1 MYPKFTID
9 IFRTYSI
16 LTKDCPINKIGEDI
30 NYYQS
35 DKLGSNLLVRNC
47 IELDMDGAFPN
58 ICRYL
63 FAESDPQFIEN
74 LNQIT
79 VKKERNIFLTNYL
92 KNKSPNRNYLI
103 ELTNYAKI
111 FTLGH
116 IYNNYNN
123 VDILEFKKD
132 GALFTGEQTNP
143 KNEQWDKFNQIN
155 NFSYHQE
162 NIAFY
167 CRYLKTSIYAKK
179 ETNEINVKGVYKN
192 PPKFIEQNLLPKLI
206 INNDIFAN
214 DLISLTSIYSK
225 KFLNILHLSNL
236 YEDIKYY
243 YAFNENKYLSSQLRL
258 ETIVFGPKIIEIVEP
273 FLTLKQF
280 IYPLLSLL
288 RLEK

>member
-1 MYPKFTID
+1 MYQKSSID
-9 IFRTYSI
+9 IFKIYSE

-47 IELDMDGAFPN
+47 IELDMSSAFPN

-74 LNQIT
+74 LNKID
-79 VKKERNIFLTNYL
+79 VKKEKNIFLSNYL
-92 KNKSPNRNYLI
+92 KNKDANRNYLI

-116 IYNNYNN
+116 IYNNYSNI
-123 VDILEFKKD
+123 DIIEFKKD
-132 GALFTGEQTNP
+132 GALFTGELKTI
-143 KNEQWDKFNQIN
+143 KNKQWEDFSREN
-155 NFSYHQE
+155 NFTYHRE
-162 NIAFY
+162 DISFY
-167 CRYLKTSIYAKK
+167 CRYLKTSIYKK
-179 ETNEINVKGVYKN
+179 INSDEIVVKGIYKN
-192 PPKFIEQNLLPKLI
+192 PPKYIEKNVLPKLI
-206 INNDIFAN
+206 INNDIFGN
-214 DLISLTSIYSK
+214 DLVGLKTIYSR
-225 KFLNILHLSNL
+225 KFLNILHLSEL
-236 YEDIKYY
+236 FEDIKNY
-243 YAFNENKYLSSQLRL
+243 YAFNENKYISSRL
-258 ETIVFGPKIIEIVEP
+258 KLEPIVFGPKIIEIIEP